1 MMLLQ
6 NFKGIYASMEEIECI
21 AEEVKTEHTVNN
33 IETVSFN
40 NCRRTEA
47 KSL

>member
-1 MMLLQ
+1 MHPMQ
-6 NFKGIYASMEEIECI
+6 KEEIECI

-40 NCRRTEA
+40 NCRTEA